1 MKRTLPFLLLLGGS
15 LVSYTQPASKEDE
28 TTLIAINRQFIKN
41 FLSNDTMAH
50 NKIIHPFDFL
60 FIGTNGQ
67 LHSRNE
73 YMQAWANG
81 YNKTEMP
88 EFNLEEVQVRIFNNI
103 ALIVAKTRDKTMK
116 NGE

>member
-1 MKRTLPFLLLLGGS
+1 
-15 LVSYTQPASKEDE
+15 
-28 TTLIAINRQFIKN
+28 
-41 FLSNDTMAH
+41 
-50 NKIIHPFDFL
+50 
-60 FIGTNGQ
+60 
-67 LHSRNE
+67 
-73 YMQAWANG
+73 MQAWANG